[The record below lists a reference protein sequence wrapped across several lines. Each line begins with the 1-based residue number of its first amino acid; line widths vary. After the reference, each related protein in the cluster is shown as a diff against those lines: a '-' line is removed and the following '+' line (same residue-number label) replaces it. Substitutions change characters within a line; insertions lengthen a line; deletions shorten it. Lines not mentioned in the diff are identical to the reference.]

1 MQKKTFLEFKS
12 APRLEQ
18 GWRQTSRADGASH
31 SSRRR
36 SANSAS
42 SRESCGCGTAEPW
55 IKEGKND
62 VKWTRLSCRSFIV
75 NAVRRRLHALAYNL
89 TNFMQTR
96 TLREAVKQ
104 WSLTSLWEKLIKIG
118 AKIVRY
124 DRYVIF
130 QMAEVAA
137 ATETPG
143 TLHNL
148 PMASGSFRRLLSST
162 RFRSSSEECRLRS
175 KHARG
180 RLARISTKFATKAG
194 SSDELIGK

>member
-1 MQKKTFLEFKS
+1 MPFVL
-12 APRLEQ
+12 
-18 GWRQTSRADGASH
+18 
-31 SSRRR
+31 
-36 SANSAS
+36 
-42 SRESCGCGTAEPW
+42 
-55 IKEGKND
+55 
-62 VKWTRLSCRSFIV
+62 IV
-75 NAVRRRLHALAYNL
+75 NAVRRQLNALAYNL

-104 WSLTSLWEKLIKIG
+104 WPLTSLWEKLIKIG